1 MKEFSLLL
9 TAFGASGTFVGWVL
23 YQRSLYRMIEHIKV
37 NHYEIW
43 LNLNCPIG
51 KSPPDPILNHPQVR
65 KFIINKVY
73 GTYTDLFL
81 KEIGDVVR
89 LRFIFSV
96 FCLLCLVVGIVLFI
110 ITSI

>member
-1 MKEFSLLL
+1 MKEFYLLL
-9 TAFGASGTFVGWVL
+9 TAFGASGTFIGWFL
-23 YQRSLYRMIEHIKV
+23 YQRSLSRMVGHIKV

-51 KSPPDPILNHPQVR
+51 KSPPDPILNNLQVR
-65 KFIINKVY
+65 KFIIKKEY

-89 LRFIFSV
+89 QRLIFSV
-96 FCLLCLVVGIVLFI
+96 FCFICLVVGIVLFT